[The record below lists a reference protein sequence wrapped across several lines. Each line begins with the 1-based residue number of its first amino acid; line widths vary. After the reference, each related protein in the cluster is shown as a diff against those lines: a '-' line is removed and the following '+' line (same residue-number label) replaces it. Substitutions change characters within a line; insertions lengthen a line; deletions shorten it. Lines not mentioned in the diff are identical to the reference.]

1 MPAEARE
8 TRTSKGA
15 RQAIAFSGAFR
26 DGLGIALWQADGGGP
41 EPAATGHSF
50 DAPFERITAHYYIA
64 SRDHVDRDARGGL
77 VAIGLSGEWPELGAA
92 LAAEGRA
99 LGELVMRLPLT
110 TAGADR
116 EGEDWFYRDDVET
129 RYLRP
134 QAPLPLL
141 LGDDPLL
148 AFAPARLVL
157 TEDYRGARNFAEV
170 RLALVSEPTAA
181 AAASGA
187 PEGPHARLVG
197 ALLADL
203 GTRPVRFVV
212 EAIRLTPERFE
223 GRGRTSG
230 RYAEIPLARLEV
242 VQE

>member
-1 MPAEARE
+1 MPPRASEHRKSAP
-8 TRTSKGA
+8 
-15 RQAIAFSGAFR
+15 RQAIAFAGALR
-26 DGLGIALWQADGGGP
+26 DGLGIALWQADGSGP
-41 EPAATGHSF
+41 EPAAVGHSF
-50 DAPFERITAHYYIA
+50 EAPFERITAHYYIA
-64 SRDHVDRDARGGL
+64 SRDHVDPGARGGL
-77 VAIGLSGEWPELGAA
+77 AAVGVSGPWPELGAA
-92 LAAEGRA
+92 LAAQGRE
-99 LGELVMRLPLT
+99 LGELLVRLPLT
-110 TAGADR
+110 TAGDDR
-116 EGEDWFYRDDVET
+116 EGEDWFYRGDVET

-141 LGDDPLL
+141 LGDAPLL

-170 RLALVSEPTAA
+170 RIALVSEPTGA

-203 GTRPVRFVV
+203 DGRKVRFVV

-223 GRGRTSG
+223 GQGRLGG

-242 VQE
+242 VQD

>member
-1 MPAEARE
+1 MPAVADEPDAGR
-8 TRTSKGA
+8 TRS
-15 RQAIAFSGAFR
+15 AIAFSGARR
-26 DGLGIALWQADGGGP
+26 DGLGIALWQADGSGA

-50 DAPFERITAHYYIA
+50 AAPFERITAHYYIA
-64 SRDHVDRDARGGL
+64 SRDHVDPAARGGL
-77 VAIGLSGEWPELGAA
+77 AAVALHGAWPELRAA
-92 LAAEGRA
+92 LAAARIA
-99 LGELVMRLPLT
+99 LGELMMRLPLT

-129 RYLRP
+129 RYLRS
-134 QAPLPLL
+134 QGPLPLL
-141 LGDDPLL
+141 CGREPLL
-148 AFAPARLVL
+148 AFAPARLIL
-157 TEDYRGARNFAEV
+157 TEDYRGARSFAEV
-170 RLALVSEPTAA
+170 RIALVSEPTAA

-187 PEGPHARLVG
+187 RAGRHARLVG

-203 GTRPVRFVV
+203 GGRRVRFAV

-223 GRGRTSG
+223 GQGRVSG